1 MTNELTAQQN
11 GLVTN
16 QAQLQIFTQTTPK
29 EAIRTRQGRGGRVLL
44 YTDGAYVIRT
54 LNEAFGHNWDLEA
67 DNEEIFWFN
76 EKPFEAKCR
85 VKLTVRIG
93 DTSITKMQYGCQP
106 IEMLSN
112 GTAPVSIGDAL
123 KGAATDGL
131 KKCASLLGIALDLY
145 DSDSQI
151 NTANPQQVQKEIAQA
166 KAQATKA
173 PVTIEQH
180 TTTHMPNGQVIV
192 ANKTIDAATGEVVK
206 PKGKIGR
213 PMSSEQVKQ
222 ATTAKREYTVT
233 KKPSDNQATYAYTS
247 LSKACEGDDDTRHIV
262 IEYLFGLTS
271 MKDMTGG
278 QCSFI
283 IDWCGAKAENE
294 YTVNSDTM
302 KEIRGIVR
310 EVVKMAG
317 QTDMFEADPERN
329 AEWWAEQEAEA
340 V

>member
-1 MTNELTAQQN
+1 MTNELT
-11 GLVTN
+11 TN
-16 QAQLQIFTQTTPK
+16 LNNAQLQIFTQTTPK
-29 EAIRTRQGRGGRVLL
+29 EAIRTRQGRGGRILL

-93 DTSITKMQYGCQP
+93 DTTITKMQYGCQP

-145 DSDSQI
+145 DSDSPI

-173 PVTIEQH
+173 PVTIEQPKQA
-180 TTTHMPNGQVIV
+180 TV
-192 ANKTIDAATGEVVK
+192 ANQTVDTATGEVVASS
-206 PKGKIGR
+206 PSER
-213 PMSSEQVKQ
+213 PQ
-222 ATTAKREYTVT
+222 A
-233 KKPSDNQATYAYTS
+233 PS
-247 LSKACEGDDDTRHIV
+247 LSFDSPIRVVEAVHAALGKPYYVDKKTGKNNMSHAFNALKKE
-262 IEYLFGLTS
+262 
-271 MKDMTGG
+271 TGG
-278 QCSFI
+278 KGWP
-283 IDWCGAKAENE
+283 DPKDKAGWQSTYEVLLMHARNENE
-294 YTVNSDTM
+294 L
-302 KEIRGIVR
+302 E
-310 EVVKMAG
+310 
-317 QTDMFEADPERN
+317 
-329 AEWWAEQEAEA
+329 EA

>member
-192 ANKTIDAATGEVVK
+192 ANKTITGEVIPNSPSEPLQASTLSFDSPQGVIDAAHAAIGQVYYKAPAHAYNALRQELGSKWTWPK
-206 PKGKIGR
+206 PGNKEGWNEAYEFLVYHAKNEAALEAGIAPLVQTQDDKG
-213 PMSSEQVKQ
+213 
-222 ATTAKREYTVT
+222 
-233 KKPSDNQATYAYTS
+233 
-247 LSKACEGDDDTRHIV
+247 
-262 IEYLFGLTS
+262 
-271 MKDMTGG
+271 
-278 QCSFI
+278 
-283 IDWCGAKAENE
+283 
-294 YTVNSDTM
+294 
-302 KEIRGIVR
+302 
-310 EVVKMAG
+310 
-317 QTDMFEADPERN
+317 
-329 AEWWAEQEAEA
+329 
-340 V
+340 

>member
-192 ANKTIDAATGEVVK
+192 ANKTIDAATGEVIPNSPSEPLQASTLSFDSPQGVIDAAHAAIGQVYYKAPAHAYNALRQELGSKWTWPK
-206 PKGKIGR
+206 PGNKEGWNEAYEFLVYHAKNEAALEAGIAPLVQTQDDKG
-213 PMSSEQVKQ
+213 
-222 ATTAKREYTVT
+222 
-233 KKPSDNQATYAYTS
+233 
-247 LSKACEGDDDTRHIV
+247 
-262 IEYLFGLTS
+262 
-271 MKDMTGG
+271 
-278 QCSFI
+278 
-283 IDWCGAKAENE
+283 
-294 YTVNSDTM
+294 
-302 KEIRGIVR
+302 
-310 EVVKMAG
+310 
-317 QTDMFEADPERN
+317 
-329 AEWWAEQEAEA
+329 
-340 V
+340 